1 MLKKRVIPCLLLRG
15 AGLVKTVRFKDPKY
29 VGDPINAIRIFN
41 DKEVDELVLLD
52 ITATREGRGPSF
64 SVIEEVASECFMP
77 LAYGGGIRTV
87 EEARRILKL
96 GVEKIVL
103 NTIAWRDVA
112 VLTAASEE
120 FGAQA
125 IVASIDVRRGM
136 LGKYEV
142 VVESAAKRT
151 GVDPVTYARRLEAA
165 GAGEI
170 LLTSV
175 DRDGTMQGYDVDLIA
190 RVSAA
195 VQVPVIASAERD
207 RCTTFG
213 SPPTKAAPRRSRP
226 AQCSSSTARIALS
239 SSRIRAA
246 PSWKLRCREESI
258 DPRHYRGRCD
268 RVARGPGR
276 GVPRHRGHRRA
287 GTAERLPV
295 LRFLDDVP
303 RGGARRNRSRVA
315 WRRHQHLGQLSRSAD
330 RHSARGRQLLRYPR
344 PQLGAARVQ
353 CRQSGTVAST

>member
-195 VQVPVIASAERD
+195 VQVPVIASGGA
-207 RCTTFG
+207 G
-213 SPPTKAAPRRSRP
+213 SLHDF
-226 AQCSSSTARIALS
+226 RIATHEGGAAAVAAGAMFVFHGPH
-239 SSRIRAA
+239 RAV
-246 PSWKLRCREESI
+246 LI
-258 DPRHYRGRCD
+258 TY
-268 RVARGPGR
+268 PGR
-276 GVPRHRGHRRA
+276 TELEA
-287 GTAERLPV
+287 ALP
-295 LRFLDDVP
+295 
-303 RGGARRNRSRVA
+303 
-315 WRRHQHLGQLSRSAD
+315 
-330 RHSARGRQLLRYPR
+330 
-344 PQLGAARVQ
+344 
-353 CRQSGTVAST
+353 